1 MASYLRHTPS
11 GDIYPYNRYLAL
23 REDMQPHVLTPT
35 EMDKYNAHATPEAE
49 IALDEE
55 PADVTLGDMAE
66 AAAQQEEEIVGE
78 DEGAEEDA
86 VDMDVEDDSVDLS
99 ALDDLDV
106 DE

>member
-23 REDMQPHVLTPT
+23 REDMQPHVLSPA
-35 EMDKYNAHATPEAE
+35 EMDKYNAHATPEVK
-49 IALDEE
+49 IDPDEE
-55 PADVTLGDMAE
+55 PVDVTLGDMAE
-66 AAAQQEEEIVGE
+66 SAAQQEEIVGE
-78 DEGAEEDA
+78 DEEAEEDA
-86 VDMDVEDDSVDLS
+86 VDTDVEDDSVDLS